1 MILAQPSGEM
11 QEWQL
16 IYCSLDKID
25 HLESFWAMEVCSS
38 WGMILLA
45 MTFQHKLEKRMFSIL
60 LVSNIKEILVVYFIA
75 FSFQYSSKL
84 KQVSA
89 SFCGEN
95 RFRSHFLKIL
105 P

>member
-1 MILAQPSGEM
+1 MILVQPSGEM

-16 IYCSLDKID
+16 IYCGLDKID

-95 RFRSHFLKIL
+95 RFWSHFLKIL

>member
-1 MILAQPSGEM
+1 
-11 QEWQL
+11 
-16 IYCSLDKID
+16 
-25 HLESFWAMEVCSS
+25 MEVCSS

-84 KQVSA
+84 SKLVHLSVGKTV
-89 SFCGEN
+89 FDHI
-95 RFRSHFLKIL
+95 F
-105 P
+105 

>member
-1 MILAQPSGEM
+1 MILVQPSGEM

-16 IYCSLDKID
+16 IHYALDKID
-25 HLESFWAMEVCSS
+25 HLESFRAMEVCSS

-45 MTFQHKLEKRMFSIL
+45 MTFQDKLENRMFSIL

-75 FSFQYSSKL
+75 FSFQHSSKL

-89 SFCGEN
+89 SF
-95 RFRSHFLKIL
+95 
-105 P
+105 